1 MFTRIELLNGNVY
14 YENKN
19 VLIKKYILETINP
32 LNNIRSQYDI
42 SIYFNNQKEFKDKF
56 IVKDMFGLDFSFDT
70 FNDAN
75 NFAYKTIA
83 DKIEKQD
90 EEIRQI
96 RAYIDSKKKK
106 KRRRIKYEK

>member
-1 MFTRIELLNGNVY
+1 MFTKIELLNGHIF

-19 VLIKKYILETINP
+19 VLIKNYVLNLINP
-32 LNNIRSQYDI
+32 VNEVESEYNV
-42 SIYFNNQKEFKDKF
+42 SIYFNSQEDFKDKF
-56 IVKDMFGLDFSFDT
+56 VVRDMFGLNISFDT

-83 DKIEKQD
+83 DKIEKQN

-96 RAYIDSKKKK
+96 KAYIDSKKKK
-106 KRRRIKYEK
+106 SKGE

>member
-1 MFTRIELLNGNVY
+1 MFTKIELLNGHIY

-19 VLIKKYILETINP
+19 VLIKKYIMEYINP
-32 LNNIRSQYDI
+32 LNNIKSEYDI
-42 SIYFNNQKEFKDKF
+42 SIYFDNQKDFKDKF
-56 IVKDMFGLDFSFDT
+56 VVKDMFGLNISFDT

-75 NFAYKTIA
+75 NFAYKNIA

-96 RAYIDSKKKK
+96 KLYIESKKKK
-106 KRRRIKYEK
+106 SKGE

>member
-1 MFTRIELLNGNVY
+1 MFTKIELLNGHIF

-19 VLIKKYILETINP
+19 VLIRKYIMEYINP
-32 LNNIRSQYDI
+32 LNEIKGEYDI
-42 SIYFNNQKEFKDKF
+42 SIYFNSQEEFKDKF
-56 IVKDMFGLDFSFDT
+56 VVKDMFGLNMPFDT
-70 FNDAN
+70 YNDAN

-96 RAYIDSKKKK
+96 KAYIESKNKKPK
-106 KRRRIKYEK
+106 KEIK

>member
-1 MFTRIELLNGNVY
+1 MFTKIELLNGHIF

-19 VLIKKYILETINP
+19 VLIKNYVLNLINP
-32 LNNIRSQYDI
+32 VNEVKSEYNL
-42 SIYFNNQKEFKDKF
+42 SIYFNSQEDFKDKF
-56 IVKDMFGLDFSFDT
+56 VVRDMFGLNISFDT

-83 DKIEKQD
+83 DKIEKQN

-96 RAYIDSKKKK
+96 KAYIDSKKKK
-106 KRRRIKYEK
+106 SKGE

>member
-1 MFTRIELLNGNVY
+1 MFTRIELLNGYIY

-19 VLIKKYILETINP
+19 VLIKKYIMEYINP
-32 LNNIRSQYDI
+32 LNNIRSQYDV
-42 SIYFNNQKEFKDKF
+42 SIYFNNQEEFKDKF
-56 IVKDMFGLDFSFDT
+56 IVKDMFGLNISFDT

-96 RAYIDSKKKK
+96 KAYIENKKKK
-106 KRRRIKYEK
+106 NKVKE

>member
-1 MFTRIELLNGNVY
+1 MFTKIELLNGHIF

-19 VLIKKYILETINP
+19 VLIKNYVLNFINP
-32 LNNIRSQYDI
+32 INEVKSEYNV
-42 SIYFNNQKEFKDKF
+42 SIYFNSQEDFKDKF
-56 IVKDMFGLDFSFDT
+56 VVKDIFGLNMSFDT

-96 RAYIDSKKKK
+96 KTYIESKKKK
-106 KRRRIKYEK
+106 TKENK

>member
-1 MFTRIELLNGNVY
+1 MFTRIELLNGCIF

-19 VLIKKYILETINP
+19 VLIKNYTMEYINP
-32 LNNIRSQYDI
+32 LNNIKNQYRI
-42 SIYFNNQKEFKDKF
+42 SIYFNSQEEFKDKF
-56 IVKDMFGLDFSFDT
+56 VVKDMFGLNISFDT

-96 RAYIDSKKKK
+96 KTHIESKKKK
-106 KRRRIKYEK
+106 

>member
-1 MFTRIELLNGNVY
+1 MFTKIELLNGNIY
-14 YENKN
+14 YANVN
-19 VLIKKYILETINP
+19 VLIKKYIMEYINP
-32 LNNIRSQYDI
+32 LNNVKSEYDV
-42 SIYFNNQKEFKDKF
+42 SIYFDNQKDFKDKF
-56 IVKDMFGLDFSFDT
+56 VVRDMFGLNISFDT

-96 RAYIDSKKKK
+96 KVYIDSKKKK
-106 KRRRIKYEK
+106 NKGEE

>member
-1 MFTRIELLNGNVY
+1 MFTKIELLNGNIY

-19 VLIKKYILETINP
+19 VLIKKYIMEYINP
-32 LNNIRSQYDI
+32 LNNTRSQYDV
-42 SIYFNNQKEFKDKF
+42 SIYFNNQEEFKDKF
-56 IVKDMFGLDFSFDT
+56 IVKDMLGLNISFDT

-96 RAYIDSKKKK
+96 KAYIESKKKK
-106 KRRRIKYEK
+106 NKVKE

>member
-1 MFTRIELLNGNVY
+1 MFTKIELLNGHIY
-14 YENKN
+14 FENKN
-19 VLIKKYILETINP
+19 VLIKKYIMEYINP
-32 LNNIRSQYDI
+32 LNNIRSQYDV
-42 SIYFNNQKEFKDKF
+42 SIYFNNQEEFKDKF
-56 IVKDMFGLDFSFDT
+56 IVKDMFGLNISFDT

-96 RAYIDSKKKK
+96 KAYIESKKKK
-106 KRRRIKYEK
+106 NKVKE

>member
-1 MFTRIELLNGNVY
+1 MEY
-14 YENKN
+14 
-19 VLIKKYILETINP
+19 INP
-32 LNNIRSQYDI
+32 LNDMKSEYDI
-42 SIYFNNQKEFKDKF
+42 CIYFNSQEDFKDKF
-56 IVKDMFGLDFSFDT
+56 VVKDIFGLNISFDT

-96 RAYIDSKKKK
+96 KAYIESKKKK
-106 KRRRIKYEK
+106 SKGE